1 MGGRSPPISFFI
13 STFGSGGQSP
23 NQMRQVSLA
32 RSMNDFEGPC
42 ADGSF
47 ALALAEPFAAP
58 LASPSWTVRT
68 TDDVVVRETSALAAG
83 AGVLACG

>member
-1 MGGRSPPISFFI
+1 MGGSSPPISFFI

-47 ALALAEPFAAP
+47 APAELFTAP

-68 TDDVVVRETSALAAG
+68 TEEVVVREASSLAAG
-83 AGVLACG
+83 AGVLAGG